1 MRRRPLLTGAAAVAM
16 GTGIA
21 LRVGAQADRVKR
33 IGVLTTLPRD
43 HSTAAPFWAIAVDE
57 MKRLG
62 WEEGRNLAFDVR
74 ASMGDPAKLQSDAE
88 QLVAAKVDLIHPDH
102 NGAVSAA
109 MRATTTIPIVM
120 IADAATEHGFAQS
133 LARPGGNVTGV
144 IFLAHDEIGRVLSLL
159 REMRP
164 GLARI
169 GMPINLE
176 NPIGRAYFRSWETVV
191 AVAGIKLFALPIM
204 RELPDVAPSLRAAL
218 REQVQAL
225 LLPILPLL
233 NANGPAWDQ
242 INAWAI
248 EHKVVTRGSL
258 LSRGKSVVT
267 FGANVEALVRLTQ
280 AQIDRVLRSANPA
293 VTPIMQPTVFD
304 VVVNQKL
311 ARAVGWPAPASV
323 LLQATEVIE

>member
-1 MRRRPLLTGAAAVAM
+1 MRRRPLLTGAAVVVGA
-16 GTGIA
+16 GIA
-21 LRVGAQADRVKR
+21 LRSAAQEALVKR
-33 IGVLTTLPRD
+33 VGVLTTLPRD
-43 HSTAAPFWAIAVDE
+43 HPAAAPFWAIGADE

-88 QLVAAKVDLIHPDH
+88 QLVAAKVDLLHADH
-102 NGAVSAA
+102 NAGVSVA

-176 NPIGRAYFRSWETVV
+176 NPIGKSYFRSWETVV
-191 AVAGIKLFALPIM
+191 VAASIRLFALPIM
-204 RELPDVAPSLRAAL
+204 RNLADVAPSLQAAQ

-280 AQIDRVLRSANPA
+280 RQIDRVLRGANPA
-293 VTPIMQPTVFD
+293 VTPIMQPTIFD

-311 ARAVGWPAPASV
+311 ARAVGWPAPTSV